1 MAIILTN
8 ANASSTLL
16 APRFAPDHGNALKDG
31 KKCKTCERGL
41 PPSLIGS
48 SRTWRF
54 GVRSAQ
60 SGLNRPAILSL
71 SEDFKLNS
79 FSSAARVNP
88 AARRRRP
95 TSSPNRILTPLKWL
109 EPRIGELSWNCGC

>member
-8 ANASSTLL
+8 TNASSNLL
-16 APRFAPDHGNALKDG
+16 TPRFAPDHGNALKDG
-31 KKCKTCERGL
+31 KQYKMYERGL
-41 PPSLIGS
+41 PPSLVDS

-60 SGLNRPAILSL
+60 SGLNRLAILSL
-71 SEDFKLNS
+71 SEDFNLNS
-79 FSSAARVNP
+79 FSSAARENR

-95 TSSPNRILTPLKWL
+95 TSSPNRILTPEYRF
-109 EPRIGELSWNCGC
+109 EPDTGGLSWNCGC